1 MKALDRKLL
10 RDLRLM
16 WSQVLTIALVV
27 ASGVGGFI
35 TTLSA
40 VDSLALA
47 RDRFYAS
54 GRFADVFASVK
65 RAPNAL
71 AATLINTPGV
81 ADVQTTIEQIVRIE
95 LPGVADPVM
104 GQLIGIDPQ
113 APLRMNRVTL
123 RSGRALDATR
133 PSDQAIPALVSAAFA
148 DARGLV
154 PGSRISALINGK
166 RRTLEIAGIALSPEF
181 IFAGLQGTPDLR
193 GFGVFWVPRDALAA
207 AYDMDG
213 AFNRIAVKLAPGAS
227 ERDVIARLSAQLSR
241 YGGREVHGRE
251 DQSSHATLDDEIKGQ
266 RVLGTVLPTIFLSVA
281 AFLLN
286 VVVSRL
292 VATQREQIAAMK
304 ALGYP
309 NLTIGLHYLK
319 LVLVIVALGLVL
331 GVALG
336 HWLGTLFTGLYAQ
349 SFHFPNFEHRVAPW
363 LLVVS
368 IGITVMT
375 AVLGTL
381 NAILA
386 TVRLPPA
393 EAMRPAAPGRYRRTM
408 IERLGITQ
416 ISPALRMILR
426 NMERRPL
433 RTALSI
439 GGVAA
444 SVAIVVMG
452 NFFSDAIDYIVDSQF
467 NVGMRSDVIVWM
479 IEAADDSARHEVAR
493 LPGVTAVESGRD
505 VAVRFI
511 HGHRSERGSI
521 RGLTRHPQL
530 TRIIDQRNREASR
543 LDDDGLVMTDR
554 LADKLGLRIGDRV
567 QVEVLEG
574 RQRTLQVRLG
584 ATVPEMMGLNAY
596 LERRTLN
603 RLLQEGDQSSWFA
616 LVVERGRE
624 AALLEASKQL
634 PRVVGVFS
642 KASLLRNMQ
651 EVSARNIRIM
661 STVLTL
667 FATVIA
673 IGVVYN
679 NARIALAE
687 RTWELA
693 SLRVL
698 GFTRTEVSGLLL
710 GEMAI
715 GIAIALPLGML
726 FGFGLVHL
734 IAGLLKS
741 DQFSFPVVIQP
752 ATYAWAA
759 LTVLISGGASALVVR
774 RRIDRL
780 DMVAAL
786 KTRE

>member
-40 VDSLALA
+40 VDSLELA
-47 RDRFYAS
+47 RDRFYAN

-71 AATLINTPGV
+71 TQTLLALPGV

-95 LPGVADPVM
+95 LPGVVDPVI
-104 GQLIGIDPQ
+104 GQLIGVDRE
-113 APLRMNRVTL
+113 APMRMNRVTL
-123 RSGRALDATR
+123 RNGRALDASAPT
-133 PSDQAIPALVSAAFA
+133 DQAIPALVSAAFA
-148 DARGLV
+148 DARGLL
-154 PGSRISALINGK
+154 PGTRISALINGK
-166 RRTLEIAGIALSPEF
+166 RRTLEVAGIALSPEF
-181 IFAGLQGTPDLR
+181 IFAGSQGVPDLR
-193 GFGVFWVPRDALAA
+193 GFGVFWVPREALAA
-207 AYDMDG
+207 AYDMQG
-213 AFNRIAVKLAPGAS
+213 AFNRIAIKLAPGAS
-227 ERDVIARLSAQLSR
+227 EPAVVDQLSAQLAR
-241 YGGREVHGRE
+241 YGGREAHGRK
-251 DQSSHATLDDEIKGQ
+251 DQSSHAMLDSEIKEQ
-266 RVLGTVLPTIFLSVA
+266 RALGTLLPIIFLSVA

-309 NLTIGLHYLK
+309 NQTIALHYLK
-319 LVLVIVALGLVL
+319 LVLVIVALGLML

-336 HWLGTLFTGLYAQ
+336 NWLGTQLIGLYAQ
-349 SFHFPNFEHRVAPW
+349 SFHFPSFEHSVAGW

-368 IGITVMT
+368 IGITVAT

-386 TVRLPPA
+386 TVRLAPA
-393 EAMRPAAPGRYRRTM
+393 EAMRPAAPGRYRRTV
-408 IERLGITQ
+408 IERLGITR

-433 RTALSI
+433 RAALSI
-439 GGVAA
+439 AGVAA
-444 SVAIVVMG
+444 SVAIIVMG

-467 NVGMRSDVIVWM
+467 NVAMRSDVIVWM
-479 IEAADDSARHEVAR
+479 TEPADDSARHEIAR

-505 VAVRFI
+505 VAVRFVN
-511 HGHRSERGSI
+511 GHQSERGAI
-521 RGLTRHPQL
+521 RGLTRHAEL
-530 TRIIDQRNREASR
+530 TRIVDQDNHVASR
-543 LDDDGLVMTDR
+543 LDVDGLVMNDR
-554 LADKLGLRIGDRV
+554 LAEKLRLRVGDRV
-567 QVEVLEG
+567 QVEILEG
-574 RQRTLQVRLG
+574 RQRTLTMPLSFTVR
-584 ATVPEMMGLNAY
+584 EMMGLNAY
-596 LERRTLN
+596 IERRALN
-603 RLLQEGDQSSWFA
+603 RLLQEGDQSTWFA
-616 LVVERGRE
+616 VVVERGRE

-651 EVSARNIRIM
+651 EVSARNIRII
-661 STVLTL
+661 SAVLTI

-673 IGVVYN
+673 VGVVYN

-715 GIAIALPLGML
+715 GIAIALPLGMAL
-726 FGFGLVHL
+726 GYGLVQL
-734 IAGLLKS
+734 VSRLVSS
-741 DQFSFPVVIQP
+741 DQFLFPVVIQP
-752 ATYAWAA
+752 ATYAWAGIA
-759 LTVLISGGASALVVR
+759 VLISGVASALVVR
-774 RRIDRL
+774 RRIDKL